1 MTMRGVVT
9 CARLEI
15 VFRALLDA
23 GERGI
28 TLALIH
34 RRDLKD
40 VCHLTFQ
47 DPMSQESGQL
57 QMIHNTLSR
66 ERQFSFAHYQTRTSE
81 EVKTILSREQEAEEL
96 TRQVR
101 LREEEEVE

>member
-23 GERGI
+23 GEWRI
-28 TLALIH
+28 TFALIQ
-34 RRDLKD
+34 RRDLED
-40 VCHLTFQ
+40 VSEWTFQ

-57 QMIHNTLSR
+57 QMIHSSFSR
-66 ERQFSFAHYQTRTSE
+66 ERQYSVAHHQTNTSE

-96 TRQVR
+96 TGQVR

>member
-1 MTMRGVVT
+1 MRGVVT

-28 TLALIH
+28 TFALIH

-47 DPMSQESGQL
+47 DPMSQESGKL
-57 QMIHNTLSR
+57 QMIHNTLLRLPIIKLTLQKKSR
-66 ERQFSFAHYQTRTSE
+66 PFCLENERQ
-81 EVKTILSREQEAEEL
+81 KN
-96 TRQVR
+96 
-101 LREEEEVE
+101 